1 MKSRLLGEM
10 HLNVLRGLHSFAPV
24 LIVLSVCHGVFLP
37 AVGWASLVSSVLPTS
52 RSTQVGNTVT
62 AFATVINAYN
72 PLEENTTAT
81 SCSISPITS
90 VPATFVYQTT
100 DPLTNALVGTP
111 NTPVDIAPGQAQ
123 SFVFAFTP
131 TAPFAPIDVE
141 LSFDCT
147 NTHPAATISG
157 LNTLLLSGFST
168 PVPDIIPLATTGSVN
183 MPVYAEGMAAV
194 AVATVNVGST
204 GTITASAD
212 TGSAVLPVSISVCE
226 TNPVSGACI
235 NPTVPASTVTTTIAV
250 GEAPSFAFF
259 LTASDPIP
267 YDPANNRMFARF
279 TDAGQVVRGA
289 TSVALRSDF
298 STIPNVTGTYNGS
311 GAITSTGCIDPADN
325 ITKTLYS
332 SVSIPTQSSQSFSGE
347 VAALWETRTT
357 GITATLDG
365 TVDAQGAV
373 SGTMTANSFLI
384 FNGIPLTS
392 SSGTF
397 SGSFSN
403 KMYPATLSFQ
413 FSLQDTF
420 GDTCMRTGSIT
431 VSR

>member
-24 LIVLSVCHGVFLP
+24 LIVLLVCHGVFLP
-37 AVGWASLVSSVLPTS
+37 AVSWASLVSSVLPTS
-52 RSTQVGNTVT
+52 RSTEVGNTVT
-62 AFATVINAYN
+62 AFATVINVPN
-72 PLEENTTAT
+72 PLESTTAT
-81 SCSISPITS
+81 GCSISPITS

-111 NTPVDIAPGQAQ
+111 NTPVDIAPGAQQ

-131 TAPFAPIDVE
+131 TAPFAPTDVE

-147 NTHPAATISG
+147 NTNPAATISG
-157 LNTLLLSGFST
+157 LNTLLLSGSST
-168 PVPDIIPLATTGSVN
+168 PVPDIIPLATTGLVY
-183 MPVYAEGMAAV
+183 MPVYAEGIAAV
-194 AVATVNVGST
+194 AVATVNVGSK

-212 TGSAVLPVSISVCE
+212 TCSAVLPVSISVCE
-226 TNPVSGACI
+226 TNPVSGTCI
-235 NPTVPASTVTTTIAV
+235 NPTVPASTATITIAA
-250 GEAPSFAFF
+250 GETPSFAFF

-267 YDPANNRMFARF
+267 YDPAYNRMFARF

-289 TSVALRSDF
+289 TSVALSSDF

-325 ITKTLYS
+325 MTIIILYS

-347 VAALWETRTT
+347 VTALWETKTT
-357 GITATLDG
+357 GVTATLDG
-365 TVDAQGAV
+365 TIEAQGAV
-373 SGTMTANSFLI
+373 SGTMTTNSFDI
-384 FNGIPLTS
+384 FSSRLLTS